1 MEEKCDFDDYL
12 EGVDNRCMFFRVYV
26 VFVIWYFSI
35 DIFYIWI
42 FGDDYVDKGV
52 FNDVDDS

>member
-12 EGVDNRCMFFRVYV
+12 EGVDNRCMFFWVYV

-52 FNDVDDS
+52 FNDVDDG